1 MDKENLKI
9 AREMVSD
16 AYKDLVQANKDK
28 KWDDLVYNM
37 GYINGLCVLIDK
49 DELQLWIYNRFLIRN
64 KWRKEVTNAKSSS
77 I

>member
-9 AREMVSD
+9 AREMISD

-28 KWDDLVYNM
+28 KWDDLVYIM
-37 GYINGLCVLIDK
+37 GYINGLCVFIDK

-64 KWRKEVTNAKSSS
+64 KWRKEITND
-77 I
+77 